1 MGRRKEV
8 DKIRS
13 LEKKNLFCHQYI
25 YLHFDKNMPQIDN
38 FALWC
43 QEIYYLRLFFFFSN
57 SCYFYIDMFFYA
69 IKKINIS
76 TCNIS

>member
-1 MGRRKEV
+1 
-8 DKIRS
+8 
-13 LEKKNLFCHQYI
+13 
-25 YLHFDKNMPQIDN
+25 MPQIDN

-43 QEIYYLRLFFFFSN
+43 QEIYYLRLLFFFSN